1 MVTVQTTLWRPE
13 INALTM
19 PQSWRP
25 RHVPRAT
32 NGSDSLAAR
41 IAQKHS
47 SLDEE
52 TVKMIVTAL
61 IEEIKTDLI
70 NGNQSTLDDI
80 ITFRL
85 SLNARLDSPD
95 APLPPVDEAVKVRA
109 SFSRAFMDEVRK
121 SVRLERLPMSEKL
134 PVITSSEDTV
144 LGLSDVLNS
153 GGALHF
159 MGSDLAFTQGAAD
172 EGCVLEGTRS
182 GRTVQSRFVSVSDTG
197 ITFLPDIPA
206 QPDPWNNEYTMS
218 MSTRYTE
225 HGTLRTS
232 IYRRRLRTPLT
243 VAKMGHPNPPE
254 TGILTGNSATPY
266 AVITGGTVA
275 ADEMLRIQA
284 VLNIHDSR
292 LHFSLLDMHKDGQE
306 GDAVTVTADGE
317 YTLPGLAGSAI
328 SSLNIR
334 VNDYAALV
342 ELIRNHYSGRLV
354 DVLAVKVA

>member
-13 INALTM
+13 INALTT

-25 RHVPRAT
+25 RYVPRAT

-41 IAQKHS
+41 IAQKHP

-52 TVKMIVTAL
+52 TVKMTITAL

-85 SLNARLDSPD
+85 SLNARLDAPD
-95 APLPPVDEAVKVRA
+95 APLPPVDEVVKVRA

-159 MGSDLAFTQGAAD
+159 TGSDLAFTQGATD

-197 ITFLPDIPA
+197 ITLLPDIPA
-206 QPDPWNNEYTMS
+206 QPDPWNNEYTLS

-232 IYRRRLRTPLT
+232 IYRRRLRTPLAVELGT
-243 VAKMGHPNPPE
+243 D
-254 TGILTGNSATPY
+254 TGILTDKSNSPH
-266 AVITGGTVA
+266 ITVNSGSLSAEETV
-275 ADEMLRIQA
+275 RIQA
-284 VLNIHDSR
+284 ILDMHEGSLAFN
-292 LHFSLLDMHKDGQE
+292 LLDMKE
-306 GDAVTVTADGE
+306 GGKAGPAVTVTGNGPL
-317 YTLPGLAGSAI
+317 TLTGFSGSAL
-328 SSLNIR
+328 SSLDMT
-334 VNDYAALV
+334 VNSFAKLV
-342 ELIRNHYSGRLV
+342 QMIRNNYSGRLV
-354 DVLAVKVA
+354 DVLEVKVLA